1 VNSGSARLQ
10 SSHLYSIEVRGIVN
24 CVHLTVNL
32 DFPVATNFLAREL
45 NSHLPHTWL
54 LNSSSPSRNV
64 QSQCGRVQLL
74 HIEFLHL
81 I

>member
-1 VNSGSARLQ
+1 VNSGSVRIQ
-10 SSHLYSIEVRGIVN
+10 SSYLYSIGIRGIVN

-54 LNSSSPSRNV
+54 LTSSSLSRNV
-64 QSQCGRVQLL
+64 QLHRGRVQLFFV
-74 HIEFLHL
+74 EFLHL